1 MSWITANPKEDCSQ
15 PIAVWRV
22 NTFPDTVPH
31 DDFQTNLN
39 PVHLE
44 VTIGGWCQVWQGDGS
59 SHFLKLLVFISPLQ
73 AQYLFIVRK
82 FIYGNRNYQA
92 PHSTLLP
99 LITMLVSIYI
109 SYFTFVCLRRQ
120 ELSQQKKVCKSL
132 KNMDLLRISQG

>member
-59 SHFLKLLVFISPLQ
+59 SHVGELCIS
-73 AQYLFIVRK
+73 
-82 FIYGNRNYQA
+82 
-92 PHSTLLP
+92 
-99 LITMLVSIYI
+99 
-109 SYFTFVCLRRQ
+109 
-120 ELSQQKKVCKSL
+120 
-132 KNMDLLRISQG
+132 